1 MKKKR
6 LKVILIFVVLV
17 FFNINLFAL
26 ENVIIAKIGNKT
38 ISSYDLKNK
47 IRTSL
52 ILSDQEINQVN
63 INKIKRLSLS
73 SLINLRLKELEVLNY
88 NVSIDQ
94 KQIIDQLN
102 VISSDNITSLKQKFK
117 LNNLDYKTFL
127 SELEIELKW
136 QKLIFSL
143 YSKKVKID
151 DNNVQKNIEKIILEN
166 KKIKQ
171 YKLLEIEILINDQT
185 NIETL
190 NKEIQDFIKQSNF
203 KEAAKKFSISPTAK
217 DGGNLGWIDSISLSK
232 EMFSM
237 VDKMKIGEISQPI
250 KKFNT
255 VSFYKVSD
263 TREAD
268 KNIDLEKIRKNFID
282 LQKNE
287 LFKLYSNSHLSK
299 KKNNTFIELK

>member
-1 MKKKR
+1 MLEKLKKNYF
-6 LKVILIFVVLV
+6 LLISTFLILYF
-17 FFNINLFAL
+17 FFNLLSGQRGLISYFEKKQILNNLQMKHSQLINQ
-26 ENVIIAKIGNKT
+26 IK
-38 ISSYDLKNK
+38 DLDFKN
-47 IRTSL
+47 SL
-52 ILSDQEINQVN
+52 LSD
-63 INKIKRLSLS
+63 
-73 SLINLRLKELEVLNY
+73 NLDIDY
-88 NVSIDQ
+88 IDQ
-94 KQIIDQLN
+94 KEIAM
-102 VISSDNITSLKQKFK
+102 LKSRIKCV
-117 LNNLDYKTFL
+117 
-127 SELEIELKW
+127 W
-136 QKLIFSL
+136 CGH
-143 YSKKVKID
+143 KILRPT
-151 DNNVQKNIEKIILEN
+151 ETYN

-263 TREAD
+263 IREAD
-268 KNIDLEKIRKNFID
+268 KNIDLEKIRKNFIN